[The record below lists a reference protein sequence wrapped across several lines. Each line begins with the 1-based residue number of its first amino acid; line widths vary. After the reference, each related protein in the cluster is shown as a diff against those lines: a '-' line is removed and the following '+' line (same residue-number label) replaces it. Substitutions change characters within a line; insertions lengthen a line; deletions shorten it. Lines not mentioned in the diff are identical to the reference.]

1 MQHNVICKKYHFACL
16 SVGLSVVIVR
26 RAKTAE
32 SIKMPFWV
40 WTQVVPSNR
49 VLDGVQISMG
59 RGHFGGKGRPIVKN
73 RDCCLCAA
81 AMRLFVKLL
90 VHFCCLFGVCCIAVF
105 IVSCDWNLSEE
116 LNKLKILRSSRFINT
131 LLKCLQICRVH
142 LQTPSYHRRP
152 DICLCV
158 CKFLLM
164 QVHCIFL
171 SVLIMYSMTQM
182 VVWSSIA
189 HINRVAH
196 LVLSWVIFRG
206 CTVFL
211 CSQPLRPTQH
221 STLSRMGNKTSQGA
235 VQPQKHYSINQ
246 STRR

>member
-1 MQHNVICKKYHFACL
+1 MLFAKKYHFACL
-16 SVGLSVVIVR
+16 SVELSVTLVGP
-26 RAKTAE
+26 AKMAE
-32 SIKMPFWV
+32 SIEMPFRV
-40 WTQVVPSNR
+40 WTREVPSNR

-59 RGHFGGKGRPIVKN
+59 RGNFGGKGRPVVKN

-81 AMRLFVKLL
+81 ALRRSVKLL
-90 VHFCCLFGVCCIAVF
+90 VHSCCLPGMCCVAVF
-105 IVSCDWNLSEE
+105 IASCDWNLSEE

-158 CKFLLM
+158 CKFLLT

-196 LVLSWVIFRG
+196 LVPSWVIFRG
-206 CTVFL
+206 CTVLL
-211 CSQPLRPTQH
+211 CNQPLRPTQH
-221 STLSRMGNKTSQGA
+221 PTISRMGNKTSQGA
-235 VQPQKHYSINQ
+235 VQPGCNCRS
-246 STRR
+246 SVTDSVVP